1 MIVTEMPESVSRQV
15 IMRFCSLDPS
25 ECGKVVAVGVNTI
38 IYCGAKEFAHVAV
51 EKQFETN
58 TLFPIIYQ

>member
-15 IMRFCSLDPS
+15 IMRFCSLEPS
-25 ECGKVVAVGVNTI
+25 KYNKVVAVGVNTI
-38 IYCGAKEFAHVAV
+38 IHYEEFAHVTI